1 LVTSGFNDENFN
13 DWSDSLGADASFWA
27 TGFNKDTNTFDTEA
41 NARAAMG
48 DAYDTGTI
56 TGQTVHGVTAT
67 GNKYIGDTPDKLKVT
82 AD

>member
-1 LVTSGFNDENFN
+1 
-13 DWSDSLGADASFWA
+13 
-27 TGFNKDTNTFDTEA
+27 
-41 NARAAMG
+41 MG
-48 DAYDTGTI
+48 DVYDTGTI